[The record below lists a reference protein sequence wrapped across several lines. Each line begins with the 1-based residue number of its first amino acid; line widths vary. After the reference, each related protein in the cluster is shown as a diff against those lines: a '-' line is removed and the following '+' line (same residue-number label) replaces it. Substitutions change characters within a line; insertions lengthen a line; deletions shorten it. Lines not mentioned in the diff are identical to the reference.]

1 VIASEI
7 FYIINCRLYLMLK
20 KNKKIKTGFV
30 ITLVLFAT
38 MTTYSI
44 LDMQKGP
51 IAPAFAM
58 DLASGIP
65 CSDRGTCSADPFG
78 SGASECDCFENSYG
92 GILAGHG
99 GLSNNP
105 Q

>member
-1 VIASEI
+1 VIASEM
-7 FYIINCRLYLMLK
+7 FDIINCRPYLMLK
-20 KNKKIKTGFV
+20 KNNKIKTGFV
-30 ITLVLFAT
+30 ITAVLFAT

-51 IAPAFAM
+51 VAPAFAM

-65 CSDRGTCSADPFG
+65 CGDRGTCSSDGFG

-92 GILAGHG
+92 GHFR
-99 GLSNNP
+99 
-105 Q
+105 